1 MFGIRRNGQQR
12 LGRCLKQQTID
23 RSLVLRG
30 DVSDLNRERE
40 DYVEVFDWQQV
51 FHARLHP
58 ALRRSALA
66 FWAMSI
72 AARVVCDVLMITFCA
87 SRNVTAEG
95 GSPTV
100 LDCGHHLQLGQVQV
114 PCLFTTIG
122 TAMGTENVRDL
133 QFGAGHLG
141 WD

>member
-1 MFGIRRNGQQR
+1 VPAS
-12 LGRCLKQQTID
+12 
-23 RSLVLRG
+23 SL
-30 DVSDLNRERE
+30 
-40 DYVEVFDWQQV
+40 
-51 FHARLHP
+51 
-58 ALRRSALA
+58 ALLLPDTLDNAALSADCCA
-66 FWAMSI
+66 IACRVII

-133 QFGAGHLG
+133 QF
-141 WD
+141 